1 MARAASTLQ
10 KWFRSHRY
18 NPRHCAIDLSVVK
31 YHVQYC
37 ERFIF
42 WYYQEPP
49 IFRASLYG
57 MNPSHLVHLK
67 ELQSKLSIRQL
78 ELEILQGYDREQL
91 LTNKFGPTAS
101 TMLSILLGSILWN
114 IEFTNMWEG
123 ISVLLPSFGL
133 TLWEGIYYLL
143 RGYTFY

>member
-37 ERFIF
+37 ERLIF
-42 WYYQEPP
+42 WYQYQYPD
-49 IFRASLYG
+49 SLCG
-57 MNPSHLVHLK
+57 MNVNRLAHL
-67 ELQSKLSIRQL
+67 EQLQSKLSIRQL
-78 ELEILQGYDREQL
+78 QLEILQGYDREQL

-133 TLWEGIYYLL
+133 TLWEGIYFLL
-143 RGYTFY
+143 WGYYFC